1 MSVVGIEKD
10 VEKALR
16 ASIVAKLTTDS
27 IAVKTTPSGA
37 GTSVTTWTGEETHTD
52 GGADRTTAD
61 PPLINIVCDPV
72 DVKKAGSVWE
82 ATVSIE
88 IRTQAATA
96 KDRTA
101 VFLASLVS
109 SVGACLDYTDHST
122 HTERVASL
130 RTIRNGGSHESGD
143 HNVTYIT
150 CRALICGTKAG
161 A

>member
-16 ASIVAKLTTDS
+16 ASIVARLTADGIT
-27 IAVKTTPSGA
+27 VKTSSVA
-37 GTSVTTWTGEETHTD
+37 GTSVTTWTGAQTHTD
-52 GGADRTTAD
+52 GGNTRETAD
-61 PPLINIVCDPV
+61 PPLVNIVCDPV
-72 DVKKAGSVWE
+72 EVIKAGSVWE
-82 ATVSIE
+82 SVVSVE
-88 IRTQAATA
+88 MRTQAATG

-101 VFLASLVS
+101 TALAALVQ
-109 SVGACLDYTDHST
+109 SVGACLDYTDHSA
-122 HTERVASL
+122 HTEKVASL
-130 RTIRNGGSHESGD
+130 RTIRTGGSHEAGD